1 MLSGSRSLSK
11 LWIAGAVLVAVLLLL
26 TGCENPGPRLLVD
39 GATFTLRGTWY
50 ADLDRAQEIG
60 PGELGSDVWW
70 EQVTTTERYWVP
82 ENGAKF
88 TAFGTT
94 RPDLADCQRAALT
107 ETKINGSAGP
117 SNRIPSGTYLCGKTN
132 EGHTVIVEVVNY
144 GYNLDLKVWVYDR

>member
-1 MLSGSRSLSK
+1 MTRTFGL
-11 LWIAGAVLVAVLLLL
+11 LLLL
-26 TGCENPGPRLLVD
+26 TLLAACSPETPPRLLVN
-39 GATFTLRGTWY
+39 GATLTLRGTWH
-50 ADLDRAQEIG
+50 ADPDRAQEIG
-60 PGELGSDVWW
+60 PGDPGSDVWW

-94 RPDLADCQRAALT
+94 RPDLADCQRSALT

-144 GYNLDLKVWVYDR
+144 GYNHDLKVWVYDR